1 MTISSNVQFSL
12 LFLFVVLFFPKVWA
26 TESQDLTYEE
36 ILQEIQDQR
45 SSAMKARVLK
55 SQAPRSEAPSFHGGF
70 GSLSSFST
78 VKAFER
84 KRYFENY
91 GLQLTLGSDLF
102 SKRWLAQGTFRNYWI
117 AARPDQELALRQID
131 LKIGARQVWQLP
143 WTSRIGVGLSTR
155 FLTYRDLISRQ
166 SEDEVSP
173 AFLFWGG
180 VTAQL
185 SPTVGLGVEA
195 GGRAP
200 FVTSQLDQGSLE
212 LALNIEFTL

>member
-12 LFLFVVLFFPKVWA
+12 LFSFVLLCFPKIWA
-26 TESQDLTYEE
+26 TESKDLSYEE
-36 ILQEIQDQR
+36 ILQEIQDRR
-45 SSAMKARVLK
+45 SSAMKASVLK
-55 SQAPRSEAPSFHGGF
+55 SQVPPSEAPSFHGGL
-70 GSLSSFST
+70 GSLTSFST

-91 GLQLTLGSDLF
+91 GLQMTLGSDLF
-102 SKRWLAQGTFRNYWI
+102 SKRWITQGTFRNYWI
-117 AARPDQELALRQID
+117 ATRPDEELALRQID
-131 LKIGARQVWQLP
+131 LKIGARQVWQFP
-143 WTSRIGVGLSTR
+143 WTSRLGVGLSTR
-155 FLTYRDLISRQ
+155 FLTYRDLVNRQ
-166 SEDEVSP
+166 SQDEVSP
-173 AFLFWGG
+173 AFFIWGG

-185 SPTVGLGVEA
+185 SPTVGLGVEG